1 MIEDPL
7 ATWPGPSPYQVLADV
22 GITPRSTRADV
33 EEAAFTLMAEGLMNP
48 ATQQAWR
55 RLRDPK
61 SRLLVDLLLY
71 DVDQIDQQQ
80 PLDDDLIQFDR

>member
-7 ATWPGPSPYQVLADV
+7 ASWPGRSLYQVLAEAGV
-22 GITPRSTRADV
+22 TPRSTQADV
-33 EEAAFTLMAEGLMNP
+33 EDAAFTLMAEGMMNP
-48 ATQQAWR
+48 TTQQAWR
-55 RLRDPK
+55 RLREVK

-71 DVDQIDQQQ
+71 DVDQAGEQQ